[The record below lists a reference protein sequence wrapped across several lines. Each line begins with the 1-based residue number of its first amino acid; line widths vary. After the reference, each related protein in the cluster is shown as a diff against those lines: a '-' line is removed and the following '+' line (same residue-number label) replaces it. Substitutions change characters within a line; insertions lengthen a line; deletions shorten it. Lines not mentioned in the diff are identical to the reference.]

1 MWEHKST
8 EGSDVKQPNTVF
20 IDETAGLFKKER
32 QLFVVNKPKI

>member
-8 EGSDVKQPNTVF
+8 EGYDVKQPNTVF
-20 IDETAGLFKKER
+20 IDETER